1 MPSSRPLPP
10 NAPPQTPYYIA
21 LGMSEALRYPYA
33 QPAMNQ
39 FHNSYSTHYVNAYLQ
54 AQQLAHT
61 TSEGYTLSSTY
72 DPRATMYRGNSGHQ
86 VPSSIRGRGQGHRT
100 QASNIPRQ
108 PIQQRGSWYQPGN
121 SRCTYHSCS
130 FSGSSKAVEIHMMD
144 RHLIYPPGWVQKKK
158 GSDWDADPSLKGCI
172 YTYMF
177 SWTYLTN
184 SIFSRKMVP
193 IQGTSVVLNTPEA
206 LDAWLAERKKRWPTA
221 QRIEEKKKKMEEAVV
236 RGQLPLVSNS
246 FRGTKRPR
254 EGRKPQWNNTHRHK
268 LSAQTKRQK
277 TQDTQDNQTIDTHS
291 SIEVPKVA
299 SGSKISFDVQCPD
312 DDNDSNDDNEA
323 PEVISSKSP
332 IGQLLS
338 VEQESSNVSK
348 DATEASAPSE
358 LLNTK
363 KKFIRPRKREP
374 KLPSRNPFAARPTLL
389 RNVRFS
395 CKRDMP
401 FNSQKHSF
409 CYPRFA
415 WRCPIYPR
423 Q

>member
-1 MPSSRPLPP
+1 MPSLPP

-21 LGMSEALRYPYA
+21 LGMSEALRNPYA

-61 TSEGYTLSSTY
+61 TPEGYTLSSMY

-86 VPSSIRGRGQGHRT
+86 VPSSIRGRGQGQGHRT

-130 FSGSSKAVEIHMMD
+130 FSGSLKAVEIHMMD

-177 SWTYLTN
+177 SWTYLTS

-193 IQGTSVVLNTPEA
+193 IQGTSVILNTPEA

-246 FRGTKRPR
+246 FRGMKRHR
-254 EGRKPQWNNTHRHK
+254 EEGRKPQWNNRHK
-268 LSAQTKRQK
+268 LSAQRKI
-277 TQDTQDNQTIDTHS
+277 QDSQTIDAHS
-291 SIEVPKVA
+291 PIEAPKAA

-312 DDNDSNDDNEA
+312 GDNDSNDDEA
-323 PEVISSKSP
+323 PEAVSSKPP
-332 IGQLLS
+332 IGQLLLM
-338 VEQESSNVSK
+338 EQETSNVSK

-358 LLNTK
+358 LLKANK
-363 KKFIRPRKREP
+363 KVIRPRKREP

-395 CKRDMP
+395 C
-401 FNSQKHSF
+401 
-409 CYPRFA
+409 
-415 WRCPIYPR
+415 
-423 Q
+423 

>member
-1 MPSSRPLPP
+1 MPSLPP

-21 LGMSEALRYPYA
+21 LGMSEALRNPYA

-61 TSEGYTLSSTY
+61 TPEGYTLSSMY

-86 VPSSIRGRGQGHRT
+86 VPSSIRGRGQGQGHRT

-130 FSGSSKAVEIHMMD
+130 FSGSLKAVEIHMMD

-177 SWTYLTN
+177 SWTYLTS

-246 FRGTKRPR
+246 FRGMKRHR
-254 EGRKPQWNNTHRHK
+254 EEGRKPQWNNRHK
-268 LSAQTKRQK
+268 LSAQRKRQK
-277 TQDTQDNQTIDTHS
+277 IQDSQTIDAHS
-291 SIEVPKVA
+291 PIEAPKAA

-312 DDNDSNDDNEA
+312 GDNDSNDDEA
-323 PEVISSKSP
+323 PEAVSSKPP
-332 IGQLLS
+332 IGQLLLM
-338 VEQESSNVSK
+338 EQETSNVSK

-358 LLNTK
+358 LLKANK
-363 KKFIRPRKREP
+363 KVIRPRKREP

-395 CKRDMP
+395 C
-401 FNSQKHSF
+401 
-409 CYPRFA
+409 
-415 WRCPIYPR
+415 
-423 Q
+423 

>member
-1 MPSSRPLPP
+1 MPSLPP

-21 LGMSEALRYPYA
+21 LGMSEALRNPYA

-61 TSEGYTLSSTY
+61 TPEGYTLSSMY

-86 VPSSIRGRGQGHRT
+86 VPSSIRGRGQGQGHRT

-130 FSGSSKAVEIHMMD
+130 FSGSLKAVEIHMMD

-177 SWTYLTN
+177 SWTYLTS

-246 FRGTKRPR
+246 FRGMKRHR
-254 EGRKPQWNNTHRHK
+254 EEGRKPQWNNRHK
-268 LSAQTKRQK
+268 LSAQRKRQK
-277 TQDTQDNQTIDTHS
+277 IQDSQTIDAHS
-291 SIEVPKVA
+291 PIEAPKAA

-312 DDNDSNDDNEA
+312 GDNDSNDDEA
-323 PEVISSKSP
+323 PEAVSSKPP

-338 VEQESSNVSK
+338 MEQETSNVSK

-358 LLNTK
+358 LLKAN

-395 CKRDMP
+395 C
-401 FNSQKHSF
+401 
-409 CYPRFA
+409 
-415 WRCPIYPR
+415 
-423 Q
+423 

>member
-1 MPSSRPLPP
+1 MPSLPP

-21 LGMSEALRYPYA
+21 LGMSEALRNPYA

-61 TSEGYTLSSTY
+61 TPEGYTLSSMY

-86 VPSSIRGRGQGHRT
+86 VPSSIRGRGQGQGHRT

-130 FSGSSKAVEIHMMD
+130 FSGSLKAVEIHMMD

-177 SWTYLTN
+177 SWTYLTS

-246 FRGTKRPR
+246 FRGMKRHR
-254 EGRKPQWNNTHRHK
+254 EEGRKPQWNNRHK
-268 LSAQTKRQK
+268 LSAQRKRQK
-277 TQDTQDNQTIDTHS
+277 IQDSQTIDAHS
-291 SIEVPKVA
+291 PIEAPKAA

-312 DDNDSNDDNEA
+312 GDNDSNDDEA
-323 PEVISSKSP
+323 PEAVSSKPP
-332 IGQLLS
+332 IGQLLLM
-338 VEQESSNVSK
+338 EQETSNVSK

-358 LLNTK
+358 LLKANK
-363 KKFIRPRKREP
+363 KVIRPRKREP

-389 RNVRFS
+389 RIVRFS
-395 CKRDMP
+395 C
-401 FNSQKHSF
+401 
-409 CYPRFA
+409 
-415 WRCPIYPR
+415 
-423 Q
+423 